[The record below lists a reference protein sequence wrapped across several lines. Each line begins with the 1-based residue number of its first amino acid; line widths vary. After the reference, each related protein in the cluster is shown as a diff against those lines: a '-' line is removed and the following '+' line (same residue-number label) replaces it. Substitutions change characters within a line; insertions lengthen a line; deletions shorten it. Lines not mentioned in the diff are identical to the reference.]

1 MAPKDEQP
9 RKIQKSGKKSERKKE
24 KRNELTVSMVGVSV
38 NVAGGER
45 ARRKRRKSAKVR
57 RLLC

>member
-9 RKIQKSGKKSERKKE
+9 RTIQKSERKSERKKK

-38 NVAGGER
+38 NVVGGER
-45 ARRKRRKSAKVR
+45 ARRKRRKSAKV
-57 RLLC
+57 